1 MIITVLMPDP
11 TVHYSTRIV
20 SSNSLHEEWGPRF
33 ADKNLDELIRKG
45 NDDNKIFP
53 GGQGFGSV
61 SRGLVDPP
69 VARPRRIWEEQ
80 LGSTDHPTEA
90 RRDDQRFGDPPVSV
104 NGAKS
109 IRRKSSVQRTI
120 VSKFDDCLTSEVAES
135 SRHSNHIRVS
145 KDMIEKLVAVVS
157 LTFSDNIAAR
167 NHSLCMDE
175 KVAGLVT
182 DVKKWKDAEKVAA
195 EKAQKAEEYAQ
206 KAK

>member
-1 MIITVLMPDP
+1 M
-11 TVHYSTRIV
+11 
-20 SSNSLHEEWGPRF
+20 
-33 ADKNLDELIRKG
+33 
-45 NDDNKIFP
+45 
-53 GGQGFGSV
+53 

-145 KDMIEKLVAVVS
+145 KDMIEKLVAVPSSVTLS
-157 LTFSDNIAAR
+157 IFVFVLFFKILLLLLFYSDQVGTSFA
-167 NHSLCMDE
+167 SG
-175 KVAGLVT
+175 GLPHVL
-182 DVKKWKDAEKVAA
+182 
-195 EKAQKAEEYAQ
+195 
-206 KAK
+206 